1 MKTMLQSLIE
11 LKEELEN
18 IKHKNKELVKEII
31 QDCIDFEDDPTDND
45 LYYEIL
51 SKYRELD
58 IKKEIDWSKAFRI

>member
-1 MKTMLQSLIE
+1 MKSMLQSLNE

-45 LYYEIL
+45 FYYEIL